1 MIQETKPKAPIT
13 ISGAIIMP
21 YRYYAGATASRFFIE
36 LRDNKRI
43 TGTRCLHCN
52 RVYVP
57 PRSTCSRCFNKLD
70 ERVELNGRG
79 TLQSYTVVHY
89 SLPVHPLGSPFIYG
103 VILLDGADTGLVH
116 FLAEVEPE
124 ELKIGMR
131 LIPVFKDQRDG
142 NILDIRYFKPLHE

>member
-1 MIQETKPKAPIT
+1 MKQETKPKAPIT

-36 LRDNKRI
+36 LRDNERI

-57 PRSTCSRCFNKLD
+57 PRSTCFRCFNKLD
-70 ERVELNGRG
+70 DWVELNGRG

-89 SLPVHPLGSPFIYG
+89 SLPVHPQLSPSIYG

-116 FLAEVEPE
+116 FLGEVEPE
-124 ELKIGMR
+124 ELRIGMR
-131 LIPVFKDQRDG
+131 LTPLFRAQRKG
-142 NILDIRYFKPLHE
+142 NILDIKYFRPFHE

>member
-1 MIQETKPKAPIT
+1 MEQETKPKAPIT
-13 ISGAIIMP
+13 ISGAIIIP
-21 YRYYAGATASRFFIE
+21 YRYYAGAIASRFFIE
-36 LRDNKRI
+36 LRNNKRI
-43 TGTRCLHCN
+43 MGTICLQCN

-57 PRSTCSRCFNKLD
+57 PRSTCFRCFNKLD
-70 ERVELNGRG
+70 EWVELNGRG

-89 SLPVHPLGSPFIYG
+89 SLPVHPLSSPFIYG

-116 FLAEVEPE
+116 FLEEVEPE

-142 NILDIRYFKPLHE
+142 DILDIRYFKPLHE